1 MFTRYDLPRDAKAGH
16 DGAYWVPLLGLYTG
30 ARPGELCQL
39 RVADVLDVEGMPMR
53 AFGLVCSDP
62 DLDGPGK
69 MDRSIAGRSIIALLP
84 VLEISD
90 VSTTLGLDISRGNSA
105 GEFNELRVSTPP
117 P

>member
-1 MFTRYDLPRDAKAGH
+1 MANRIVLNETSYHGAGAIAEIAGVAKSRGFKK
-16 DGAYWVPLLGLYTG
+16 
-30 ARPGELCQL
+30 
-39 RVADVLDVEGMPMR
+39 
-53 AFGLVCSDP
+53 AFVCSDP